1 MPRTPAALPAQAMR
15 PDGHKDA
22 DVRRSLLGKDNPNVN
37 TSTFSLQP
45 GVMPPRSSAN
55 VFRLAGQHS
64 MFAPRMRLHARLH
77 KMLPISIGLVV

>member
-1 MPRTPAALPAQAMR
+1 MPRTPDAFPAQAMR

-22 DVRRSLLGKDNPNVN
+22 DVRRSFLGKDNPNVD

-55 VFRLAGQHS
+55 AFRLASQHN
-64 MFAPRMRLHARLH
+64 MFAPRMRLHAREH
-77 KMLPISIGLVV
+77 EMLPISSGLVV